1 MLDEYTELHMFQEVT
16 LTTSRYRDDY
26 LKRCMR
32 FFREA
37 AGTQFTWLVNEYHE
51 TDDIQGMV
59 VSQISRP
66 ESHRACQGYSWQC
79 KCGLQD
85 PFLNTHGAIK
95 RLGEIE
101 FIFPKHHTQPRKQHE
116 SSL

>member
-1 MLDEYTELHMFQEVT
+1 
-16 LTTSRYRDDY
+16 
-26 LKRCMR
+26 MR

-37 AGTQFTWLVNEYHE
+37 AGTQFTWLGNEYRE

-59 VSQISRP
+59 ASQISRT
-66 ESHRACQGYSWQC
+66 ESHSAYLGYSRQC
-79 KCGLQD
+79 KCSLQN

-95 RLGEIE
+95 RLGGVE